1 MGKKMVNKAVY
12 LTICE
17 FYFLLIQ
24 QNIQGLILFEEI
36 AKYVPEQR
44 ELAEGALSLMRK
56 GVLIPC
62 GDSCYHLSDE
72 MKTVMNILNDA
83 RSTYVV
89 NGQLLSCPMQCF
101 YFMKDLCLILQMDDF
116 REGMIRIEV
125 SERQSAVDGLLDY
138 EFMPDAAIFQL
149 ESEEELEDCGMEQE
163 MISAAIEKLLSDE
176 SVMLVVDRYVRNS
189 VEPDSMTVVYSR
201 EEKYFMTVAA
211 RKEVHTA
218 LFKTELLYNLFLEG

>member
-1 MGKKMVNKAVY
+1 MVSKAVY
-12 LTICE
+12 LTIYE

-36 AKYVPEQR
+36 AEYVPEQH
-44 ELAEGALSLMRK
+44 ELAEGVLSLIRR
-56 GVLIPC
+56 GILIPC

-101 YFMKDLCLILQMDDF
+101 YFMNDLCLILQMDDF
-116 REGMIRIEV
+116 REEMIRIEV

-138 EFMPDAAIFQL
+138 EFMPDAVIFQL
-149 ESEEELEDCGMEQE
+149 ESEDGLADCDMEQE
-163 MISAAIEKLLSDE
+163 MISVEIEKLLSDE
-176 SVMLVVDRYVRNS
+176 SVMLVVDRYMRNS
-189 VEPDSMTVVYSR
+189 VEPESRTVVYSR

-211 RKEVHTA
+211 RKEVRTEF
-218 LFKTELLYNLFLEG
+218 FKTESLYNIFVEE